1 MKTARPD
8 SIRLWTR
15 TRAAVNLPPPPFGIP
30 SWSEGET
37 AAVAVWL
44 EVATNAEDGD
54 LASMAAQIPRAETLV
69 ANTTVVVL
77 PTAIRPDRGW
87 LRVFGQRTLRVR
99 NVPRALRCT
108 ALLVRGYVDI
118 AAEAAGHRGEPL
130 VWGRAPEFPPLV

>member
-1 MKTARPD
+1 LKIARPE
-8 SIRLWTR
+8 SIRLLTR
-15 TRAAVNLPPPPFGIP
+15 ARAAVTLPLPPFGIP
-30 SWSEGET
+30 SWSDEPT

-44 EVATNAEDGD
+44 EVATNAEGGD
-54 LASMAAQIPRAETLV
+54 LASMAAQIPRAETLR

-87 LRVFGQRTLRVR
+87 LRVFGERALLLR

-118 AAEAAGHRGEPL
+118 EAEPEAAGHRGEPL
-130 VWGRAPEFPPLV
+130 VWGRAPEL